1 MRSRAVG
8 FIAAAGQ
15 SHPLSSVQQK
25 PRQRWKALPLPS
37 LCGLRLETYPDSMLL
52 LSCSGLSRGFDAGP
66 LFEDL
71 GFELFHGERVGLV
84 APNGAGKT
92 TLMRILAG
100 LDQPDTGEVRL
111 HAGARAALLRQTDEF
126 PPEQTLF
133 AEAKTALNDLL
144 AAHDDLVHTAEKL
157 STAADET
164 ERKALA
170 ARFDRLTELLH
181 NEDAYTI
188 DHKVEQV
195 LEGIGF
201 RPADYDRPVV
211 SFSGG
216 QQRRLLL
223 AKLLLSAPD
232 VMLLDEPSNHLDI
245 DATRWLEEYLVKQP
259 QAMLIVSHDRY
270 FLNRVVTKV
279 FELHHQD
286 IRSFPGNYDAYV
298 RQRAERHE
306 QELKAWEA
314 QKDYVEKQEEY
325 IRRVH
330 YGQLAKQAQSRRKAL
345 DRLERVERPTVIETP
360 RMHFGQVRRAGDVVI
375 DADRVSKAYDAPLFT
390 DLSFALPRGKRLGI
404 MGPNGCGKTTLLRL
418 ILGDEQPDSGKLRR
432 GHLTDFGY
440 FDQHLRILP
449 EDETLLRAIWP
460 KPDPEQTEQRMR
472 DLLARFGLSG
482 EQVTQRV
489 GDLSGGERSRGA
501 LAKLV
506 AGGANVLVLDE
517 PTNHLD
523 IWACDALEAALKE
536 FDGSAVVVS
545 HDRYFLNQVA
555 DLLIVFEG
563 PGKAQV
569 VHGNYETYERL
580 RAEQLAAA
588 SADRRTVPTKP
599 VAAASAKPAKRKRKF
614 PYRKVEELE
623 ADIATGEAEVA
634 RLEAALAD
642 GDLYRDH
649 ARFHETMTACEAA
662 KTNLSRLYEH
672 WEEAAELN

>member
-1 MRSRAVG
+1 
-8 FIAAAGQ
+8 
-15 SHPLSSVQQK
+15 
-25 PRQRWKALPLPS
+25 
-37 LCGLRLETYPDSMLL
+37 MLL
-52 LSCSGLSRGFDAGP
+52 LSCSGLSRGFDADP

-100 LDQPDTGEVRL
+100 LDEPDTGEVRR
-111 HAGARAALLRQTDEF
+111 HAGARAGLLQQTEDF
-126 PPEQTLF
+126 PPDQTLF
-133 AEAKTALNDLL
+133 GEARTALNDLL
-144 AAHDDLVHTAEKL
+144 AAQDDLIHTAERL
-157 STAADET
+157 AAAT
-164 ERKALA
+164 EESDRKALA

-181 NEDAYTI
+181 HEDAYSI

-195 LEGIGF
+195 LEGLGF
-201 RPADYDRPVV
+201 RPEDYDRPVA

-216 QQRRLLL
+216 QQRRLML

-279 FELHHQD
+279 FELHRQD

-314 QKDYVEKQEEY
+314 QREYVEKQEEY

-345 DRLERVERPTVIETP
+345 DRIERLERPTVIEVP
-360 RMHFGQVRRAGDVVI
+360 RMHFGQVRRAGDIVI
-375 DADRVSKAYDAPLFT
+375 DADQVSKAYDQPLFT

-418 ILGDEQPDSGKLRR
+418 ILGDEQPDSGALRR

-449 EDETLLRAIWP
+449 EDTPVIRAIWP
-460 KPDPEQTEQRMR
+460 EPDPELTEQRMR
-472 DLLARFGLSG
+472 DLLGRFGLTG
-482 EQVTQRV
+482 DQVNQRV
-489 GDLSGGERSRGA
+489 GDLSGGERSRAA

-563 PGKAQV
+563 PNRAQV
-569 VHGNYETYERL
+569 VYGNYDTYERL

-588 SADRRTVPTKP
+588 AGERRPPPPKPSAP
-599 VAAASAKPAKRKRKF
+599 ANAKPPKRKRKF
-614 PYRKVEELE
+614 PYRKTEDLE
-623 ADIATGEAEVA
+623 ADIAAGEAEVA
-634 RLEAALAD
+634 RLEGLLAD
-642 GDLYRDH
+642 GELYRDH
-649 ARFHETMTACEAA
+649 ARFAETMAAVDEAKA
-662 KTNLSRLYEH
+662 RLARLFEH